1 MHRFIIAST
10 ALTLLA
16 FALVAGIASAHA
28 GHGHPVKIHDGTC
41 AQLGA
46 AAYTLTGVGANENR
60 QGTPIATPETVNPM
74 TSYQIMVGQSTIGA
88 SLASL
93 LARPHAIMV
102 YDGDETMQ
110 GVACGSLG
118 GTPQGHE
125 LVVGLAELNT
135 PGHTGI
141 AILDDHG
148 ATTDVTIYI
157 GHGLAPL
164 RSGSTVGMAMP
175 GMGMGDAPTP
185 APSA

>member
-1 MHRFIIAST
+1 MPRLFVAGT
-10 ALTLLA
+10 ALALLA
-16 FALVAGIASAHA
+16 LALVAGIASAHA
-28 GHGHPVKIHDGTC
+28 GHGHPVKIHNGTC

-46 AAYTLTGVGANENR
+46 AAFTLNGVGANENQ
-60 QGTPIATPETVNPM
+60 QGTPIATPETINPM
-74 TSYQIMVGQSTIGA
+74 TSYQIMVGQSSIDA

-102 YDGDETMQ
+102 YDSDDTMQ
-110 GVACGSLG
+110 GVACGRLG

-164 RSGSTVGMAMP
+164 RNGGAMAGMAMP
-175 GMGMGDAPTP
+175 SGSP
-185 APSA
+185 